1 MKRQRLSMPK
11 WPAYVMGAFALAC
24 AYPAVTMPRPSTPTV
39 SAEVPAET
47 APLPAKPSGKPF
59 ARAGGTVTLAAR

>member
-1 MKRQRLSMPK
+1 MKSQRISMPK

-39 SAEVPAET
+39 AAET
-47 APLPAKPSGKPF
+47 VVDPAPLLASPTVKPHIK
-59 ARAGGTVTLAAR
+59 AGGTVTLAAR

>member
-1 MKRQRLSMPK
+1 MPK

-39 SAEVPAET
+39 STETSAEP
-47 APLPAKPSGKPF
+47 APLPAAPTGKPF
-59 ARAGGTVTLAAR
+59 IKAGGSVTLAAR